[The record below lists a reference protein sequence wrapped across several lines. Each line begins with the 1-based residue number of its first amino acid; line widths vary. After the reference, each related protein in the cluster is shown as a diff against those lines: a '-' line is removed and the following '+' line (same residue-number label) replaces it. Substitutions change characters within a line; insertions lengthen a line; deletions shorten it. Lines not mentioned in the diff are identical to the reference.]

1 VQAVV
6 EAVDMVAAVVQ
17 AELAEVVVVE
27 MEQPLVVLEAQETQI
42 QALAVVVAVFLMVEI
57 LEVVVMAD
65 QAL

>member
-27 MEQPLVVLEAQETQI
+27 MDQPLVVLEAQETQI
-42 QALAVVVAVFLMVEI
+42 QALAVVVAVFLMAEI
-57 LEVVVMAD
+57 LGMVVMVV